1 MPICAQT
8 PMLAKVKFGHTVVFT
23 ISDEDNARSP
33 IFLPRHRTCDPP
45 SPILKRMRKGE
56 DTGYSRFHAYPRPR
70 ANIYNLKPWSETH
83 HRRGS
88 DADSKPPKRRS
99 ENQGTPVVQVVGAE
113 QKSPRT
119 PSLQVE
125 TGCSVDVDVD
135 ILVIPPSPMTIDP
148 PTRTSS
154 PPPQSARRRKR
165 DSLDVLQ
172 PLPETVTRAPIARPP
187 KHRRTKSRHHR
198 DSFDLQS
205 LATALPPS
213 PDYRLHLDLST
224 TRPLF
229 WCLFDVPSTR
239 SVEPNTQLD
248 LTACPGAASLTVH
261 THPFFPPVTVPG
273 TATIQDVLYAIYVS
287 LHEDLGEV
295 SEKEAALGMRDRDY
309 VVAAKLKRHQLRGCV
324 EEDEIRLDLMDG
336 FVMFQGLE
344 VIKCE
349 GGGANIEC
357 QLHLK
362 RERSWEQWP

>member
-1 MPICAQT
+1 MPIYAQT
-8 PMLAKVKFGHTVVFT
+8 PMLAKVQFGHNVVFT
-23 ISDEDNARSP
+23 ISDGDARSP
-33 IFLPRHRTCDPP
+33 IFLPRHRTCNPP

-88 DADSKPPKRRS
+88 DAADTKPPRRRC
-99 ENQGTPVVQVVGAE
+99 ENQQTKVVDAE
-113 QKSPRT
+113 QNSPSQ
-119 PSLQVE
+119 PSVQME
-125 TGCSVDVDVD
+125 TGCSVDADID
-135 ILVIPPSPMTIDP
+135 ILVIPPSPIEP

-154 PPPQSARRRKR
+154 PPPPSARRRKR
-165 DSLDVLQ
+165 ASLDVLQ
-172 PLPETVTRAPIARPP
+172 SLPETVATTPITPSP
-187 KHRRTKSRHHR
+187 KVRRIKSHHRR

-205 LATALPPS
+205 LAVALPPS
-213 PDYRLHLDLST
+213 PSYRLHLDLST
-224 TRPLF
+224 TRPLS

-239 SVEPNTQLD
+239 SVEPNAQLD

-261 THPFFPPVTVPG
+261 THPFFPPVIVPG

-349 GGGANIEC
+349 GEGANVEC
-357 QLHLK
+357 QLHLR